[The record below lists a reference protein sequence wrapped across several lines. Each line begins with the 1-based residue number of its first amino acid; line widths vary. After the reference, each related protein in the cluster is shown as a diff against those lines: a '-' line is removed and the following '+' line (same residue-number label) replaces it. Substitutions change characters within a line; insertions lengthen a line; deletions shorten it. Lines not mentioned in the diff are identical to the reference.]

1 MASYK
6 YTYEKEAVLGRL
18 ELEIRASSA
27 IVTALDYMTSLGTT
41 VDIYFKAELSSGEED
56 ALDAI
61 VAAHVPTPLPEEAN
75 LVHLEN
81 VKTSGQGNLIFEQ
94 GIFTGASTSRGV
106 SLVTPD
112 LGDRTTWYQKSV
124 QVSDETLTDSGD
136 GLTFTSAHPH
146 WINIYSLKVTYTHKQ
161 IPKRDGTFGKHAD
174 WAITIKVDGSTV
186 TTGFTINYPAGTVTF
201 NSSKSGSTITAT
213 YWHNDGV
220 THPSEWLLV
229 PGTGKKLV
237 VEHAELQFSSG
248 MAVNDTIRFEIW
260 AGANLATYGSF
271 PDYLFEA
278 GYGQMRADYRDA
290 NDLINTANLGQGE
303 IPKFGSLTKNV
314 TVIPFNYLQAFCL
327 NSTQGAI
334 FRVLLLNDT
343 PYTDCDICTGTFYI
357 QIDNV

>member
-1 MASYK
+1 MASVK
-6 YTYEKEAVLGRL
+6 YTYTKEADLGRL
-18 ELEIRASSA
+18 TQEIQTSSIT
-27 IVTALDYMTSLGTT
+27 IVLDYINSEGTIL
-41 VDIYFKAELSSGEED
+41 DIYFKAALSEAEETV
-56 ALDAI
+56 LDAI
-61 VAAHVPTPLPEEAN
+61 IAAHVPTPLPEQAT
-75 LVHLEN
+75 LVTLDN
-81 VKTSGQGNLIFEQ
+81 VKTSSMGNIIFEP
-94 GIFTGASTSRGV
+94 GIFTGPSGSKGI

-112 LGDRTTWYQKSV
+112 LSDRTTWYQKSV

-201 NSSKSGSTITAT
+201 NSSKSGTITAT

-248 MAVNDTIRFEIW
+248 MTINDTIRFEIW

-278 GYGQMRADYRDA
+278 GYGQMRADYRNA

-303 IPKFGSLTKNV
+303 IPKFGALTKNV

-334 FRVLLLNDT
+334 FRVLLINDT
-343 PYTDCDICTGTFYI
+343 PYTDCDICTGTFYT

>member
-1 MASYK
+1 MITVK
-6 YTYEKEAVLGRL
+6 NVDTIVHVWCGQTFEIGE
-18 ELEIRASSA
+18 ELTIDETKWASSSEFLAA
-27 IVTALDYMTSLGTT
+27 IATGKALIGNGITHYSDVNTA
-41 VDIYFKAELSSGEED
+41 INFFKGLLPSS
-56 ALDAI
+56 
-61 VAAHVPTPLPEEAN
+61 
-75 LVHLEN
+75 VHLEN

-112 LGDRTTWYQKSV
+112 LGDRTTWYQKSS
-124 QVSDETLTDSGD
+124 QVTNETLTDSGD

-327 NSTQGAI
+327 SSAQGAI
-334 FRVLLLNDT
+334 FRVVLTNDT
-343 PYTDCDICTGTFYI
+343 PYTDCDICTGTFYT
-357 QIDNV
+357 QIDNI